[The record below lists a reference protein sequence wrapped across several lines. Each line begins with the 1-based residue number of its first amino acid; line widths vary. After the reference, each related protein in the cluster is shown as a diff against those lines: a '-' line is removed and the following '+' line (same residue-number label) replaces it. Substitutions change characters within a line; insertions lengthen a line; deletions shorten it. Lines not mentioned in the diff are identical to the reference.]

1 MFRVIILLS
10 GLFMCR
16 QGFFCV
22 GRVASSFF
30 QEFQY
35 VDRFVI
41 MLAGFLL
48 CRPVCYYVGRVVITS
63 AGLLLGQQGCY
74 YVGSVVIMLVWLLLC
89 WHDCYNIDI
98 VVSTWCWIC
107 NNFPAVFFKFNSP
120 ILRLTSFI
128 VIINVSFF

>member
-1 MFRVIILLS
+1 MS
-10 GLFMCR
+10 
-16 QGFFCV
+16 
-22 GRVASSFF
+22 
-30 QEFQY
+30 
-35 VDRFVI
+35 
-41 MLAGFLL
+41 AGFLL

-107 NNFPAVFFKFNSP
+107 NNFPAVIFKFNSP
-120 ILRLTSFI
+120 ILRLASFI
-128 VIINVSFF
+128 VIQNNIVLVRLLLCF

>member
-1 MFRVIILLS
+1 MFFARVPI
-10 GLFMCR
+10 CW
-16 QGFFCV
+16 QVC
-22 GRVASSFF
+22 
-30 QEFQY
+30 Y
-35 VDRFVI
+35 

-107 NNFPAVFFKFNSP
+107 NNFPAVIFKFNIP